1 MQEAIVRDRLLKMM
15 QTKRNEVD
23 QIEVTSLYF
32 LLAFCTNNVTSLVDT
47 GSKGDHRSDR
57 VCFKHQ
63 N

>member
-32 LLAFCTNNVTSLVDT
+32 LFWHFVLTM
-47 GSKGDHRSDR
+47 
-57 VCFKHQ
+57 
-63 N
+63 